1 MIFEVCRN
9 TGGKWE
15 LEVMEEE
22 GLTKNIQLVAF
33 VQHN

>member
-9 TGGKWE
+9 AGGKWE
-15 LEVMEEE
+15 LEVMKAK

-33 VQHN
+33 I